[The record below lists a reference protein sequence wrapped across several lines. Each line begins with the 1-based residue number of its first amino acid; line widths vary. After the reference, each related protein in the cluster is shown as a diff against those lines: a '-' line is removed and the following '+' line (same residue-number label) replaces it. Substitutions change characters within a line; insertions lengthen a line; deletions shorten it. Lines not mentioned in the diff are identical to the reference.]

1 MKKPVATPNMIFKE
15 LCWKERKK
23 ERKSRGRESGQNLKI
38 QVLRQVA
45 VS

>member
-1 MKKPVATPNMIFKE
+1 MKKPVATPNMYFQGIV
-15 LCWKERKK
+15 LERKK